1 MAHFTNAQGI
11 RISGQDLQ
19 LQIGESKEIGLWG
32 FRDADGQPLDVATMT
47 GSGRQCSDLASVYQ
61 TREQADMRF
70 YRIRGL
76 RAGSGRI
83 DAIARSLASWDNVN
97 LTVSGSPAPLD
108 RLVRALDDGSL
119 TINRGDADVIRA
131 AAGGSATISID
142 PLIVSLLDNLLVFG
156 NVNVMSLLR
165 RGASQHGV
173 VSGNHVTCKAV
184 DIQGYRG
191 IPVQLR
197 PTDLAIGVVCSI
209 LARFPEG
216 QFDIGFPRPVGGATG
231 FDPADDVFFAVPD
244 LATAQQCWDG
254 RITRTLS
261 QMLQPAQDRVRMA
274 MSPVARFRLLYPDG
288 LNHLHVSVTRM
299 M

>member
-47 GSGRQCSDLASVYQ
+47 GSGKQCSDLASVYQ

-142 PLIVSLLDNLLVFG
+142 PLIASLLDNLLVFG